1 MDNAT
6 ATADDD
12 FDALL
17 EASSLG
23 APRVLAALGTAPPQA
38 RRRFDHAARY
48 PQTSTQELVPTTLN
62 STFDDRPHTPDRATS
77 SASEPE
83 SEPGRPATPS
93 QTVGSEKTVTYLS
106 LFHQACSTAAE
117 VISAAQ
123 PTSVL
128 DYYRALDCNAPA
140 DRLPRIEVLPRT
152 VLIDQCHR
160 ALEQRRPTASEE
172 AQPWSTSMQAY
183 LAALLAL
190 RAQTPRS
197 ASLPLTR
204 LRRHACI
211 LEQDI
216 DADLGEPGQLATPFE
231 ARPGGGGPTHEW
243 SPGAAGLAASLSRT
257 PRQER
262 AALWMAATTGQR
274 PHGTFPRLWEGLEE
288 LQGLI
293 ARLERLAPPSMQQ
306 AQRSPFT
313 LAPRLPRVTVIVSEH
328 LASQLRLT
336 THTAGRQPW
345 GRKQRTVPVQDGPRN
360 LAAMSQFWEMQR
372 TLIDPLPAAY
382 LPPVP
387 TWLEQPQHSAPEMLL
402 QWWLLKVALADTV
415 LGRDRRWLTGEACR
429 AETPPAPWPGTP
441 IRSWAHALAAPC
453 PDTPAKPPK
462 VIWSPGHGRP
472 HAQHT
477 PHETRPAQP
486 RPDRNGARDPRP
498 DAPTQTIRMK
508 IGALLHLKG
517 QEVSTWP
524 LTTRL
529 SYRATDPYAVE
540 AVFEPGDANVNW
552 TFARDLLTQGLHTA
566 TGDGDVT
573 VWPST
578 VTSACPQGAEGEGDE
593 SDGARTYVELR
604 PPSGTA
610 LLSLP
615 RARVE
620 EFLTQTYSLV
630 PPGTEHV
637 HIGSSLLDLETR
649 LHQLAAHP
657 GGCD

>member
-23 APRVLAALGTAPPQA
+23 APRVLAALGTATPQT
-38 RRRFDHAARY
+38 RRRFEHAARH
-48 PQTSTQELVPTTLN
+48 PQTSGQELVPTTLN
-62 STFDDRPHTPDRATS
+62 SIFDDRVHTPDRAARP
-77 SASEPE
+77 ASEPE
-83 SEPGRPATPS
+83 SEPDRPATPA
-93 QTVGSEKTVTYLS
+93 QTVGSAKTVTYLR

-117 VISAAQ
+117 ASSVAQ

-128 DYYRALDCNAPA
+128 DYYRALDRSAPA
-140 DRLPRIEVLPRT
+140 DPLPRIEVLPRT
-152 VLIDQCHR
+152 DLIDQCRR

-172 AQPWSTSMQAY
+172 AHPWSTSMQAY
-183 LAALLAL
+183 LAAFLAL
-190 RAQTPRS
+190 RTHTPRS
-197 ASLPLTR
+197 ASMPLTR

-216 DADLGEPGQLATPFE
+216 DADLGGPGQLATSFA
-231 ARPGGGGPTHEW
+231 ARPGRGAPTHAW
-243 SPGAAGLAASLSRT
+243 PPGAAGLGRT

-262 AALWMAATTGQR
+262 AALWIAATTGQR
-274 PHGTFPRLWEGLEE
+274 PHGTLPRLWEGLEE

-293 ARLERLAPPSMQQ
+293 ARLERLAHPSMQQ

-313 LAPRLPRVTVIVSEH
+313 LASRLPRVTVIVSEH

-336 THTAGRQPW
+336 THTASRQPW
-345 GRKQRTVPVQDGPRN
+345 ERKQRTVPAQDGPRN
-360 LAAMSQFWEMQR
+360 LQALSQFWEAQR

-382 LPPVP
+382 LPPLP
-387 TWLEQPQHSAPEMLL
+387 SWLTQPQHSAPEILL
-402 QWWLLKVALADTV
+402 QWWLLKAALADTV
-415 LGRDRRWLTGEACR
+415 LGRDRRWLTDEACR
-429 AETPPAPWPGTP
+429 AETPPAPWPAAAT
-441 IRSWAHALAAPC
+441 RSWGHALAAPC

-477 PHETRPAQP
+477 PPETGPAQP
-486 RPDRNGARDPRP
+486 RPDRNGAREPRP
-498 DAPTQTIRMK
+498 EAHTQTIRMK

-517 QEVSTWP
+517 QEGSTWP

-552 TFARDLLTQGLHTA
+552 TFARDLLSQGLHTA

-578 VTSACPQGAEGEGDE
+578 APSACPQSATGEGDE
-593 SDGARTYVELR
+593 SDGARTYVELK

-620 EFLTQTYSLV
+620 EFLNQTFSLV
-630 PPGTEHV
+630 PPGTEHA
-637 HIGSSLLDLETR
+637 HTGSSLLDLETR